1 MAAECEADVSGPPVA
16 VAVDEGFSPPA
27 ELDGVDDIGVTAVL
41 LPHTKLRQKVLV
53 ARLVEAAMHSFFHS
67 SHSREGRVC
76 W

>member
-1 MAAECEADVSGPPVA
+1 MAAECEAVVPGPPVA
-16 VAVDEGFSPPA
+16 VAVGVFSAPA
-27 ELDGVDDIGVTAVL
+27 ELDGVDDMGVTAVL

>member
-1 MAAECEADVSGPPVA
+1 MAAECEAVDSGPPVE
-16 VAVDEGFSPPA
+16 VAVDVVFSAPA
-27 ELDGVDDIGVTAVL
+27 ELDGVDEVGVTAVL

-53 ARLVEAAMHSFFHS
+53 ARLVEAATHSFFHS